1 MSISRPDLTR
11 VSPEVAAYIEALE
24 TELAQLRAAGHPTTR
39 GVSTRGST
47 FIAANETEEPPIP
60 AEPSEPP
67 TTLNVITI
75 SAGGRVKRTPRHL
88 YYRQRR
94 GGMGVF
100 DMENV
105 DGDGPAFLT
114 IADVAQGLVLLTDLG
129 RAFRIPVVDLP
140 ETPLNSRG
148 QPLGNRL
155 PLIAGEKLAVIFPDS
170 GGTYLTMVTQRGQVR
185 RMRHHYFGPS
195 LVPGTQMHDVREGG
209 APAAACWSDG
219 DGELFIVT
227 GKGDGIRFAERQVPV
242 RGCLGIRVDP
252 DDAVT
257 GAVPV
262 KLDGGVF
269 LLGNDGKGTIRLMAG
284 FTANKGPGSGG
295 KTAFKAERV
304 VAAMPAGAD
313 DDLFIISQLGKII
326 RFRAD
331 EVPAKEGVVQGVN
344 CMALRND
351 ETTAAVNGR

>member
-1 MSISRPDLTR
+1 MSLTRPDLSD
-11 VSPEVAAYIEALE
+11 VSPQVAAYITALE
-24 TELAQLRAAGHPTTR
+24 AELAQLRAGGRP
-39 GVSTRGST
+39 STR
-47 FIAANETEEPPIP
+47 AATLSADARGESEESLLP

-75 SAGGRVKRTPRHL
+75 SAAGRIKRTPRHL

-114 IADVAQGLVLLTDLG
+114 IADVSQALILLTDGG
-129 RAFRIPVVDLP
+129 RAFRIPVADLP
-140 ETPLNSRG
+140 EAPLNSRG

-155 PLIAGEKLAVIFPDS
+155 PLIGAEKLAVIFPDS

-185 RMRHHYFGPS
+185 RLRHHYFGAN
-195 LVPGTQMHDVREGG
+195 LAAGVQMHDVREGG

-227 GKGDGIRFAERQVPV
+227 RKGDGIRFMERQVPV

-252 DDAVT
+252 DDVVVGVAAVK
-257 GAVPV
+257 PES
-262 KLDGGVF
+262 GVF
-269 LLGNDGKGTIRLMAG
+269 LLGNDGKGSVRLMAG
-284 FTANKGPGSGG
+284 FSLNKAPGSGG
-295 KTAFKAERV
+295 KTAFKTDRL
-304 VAAMPAGAD
+304 VAAAPVAAD

-326 RFRAD
+326 RFGAD

-351 ETTAAVNGR
+351 ETTAAVNAR